1 MPIELT
7 ENAMRELV
15 EIGQAVE
22 KAGSREAVE
31 VRLPKGVSVADE
43 NEIVVM
49 VFSRGEG
56 LAYARQVPEG
66 APKTRDIVL
75 WMASAEQA
83 IHELAS
89 QSENAPP
96 LPTAESVLLDKAG
109 LVVADRKRPGAFERS
124 RIAFDIFLQR
134 ESWTLERAASVLDV
148 STGRLRQ
155 RLSSKNRTL
164 YGIKD
169 GRAWRIPKFQFVKRK
184 LVRGIEDV
192 LPHVRRDAHPLAVR
206 TWFTSPHQDLVEG
219 EDERPVSPIE
229 WLSSGRPSEVVAAL
243 AEEI

>member
-1 MPIELT
+1 MPVQLT
-7 ENAMRELV
+7 EAAMRELV
-15 EIGQAVE
+15 EIGQAAE
-22 KAGSREAVE
+22 KAGTREAVE
-31 VRLPKGVSVADE
+31 VRVPKGISVAGE

-56 LAYARQVPEG
+56 LAYARQVPKG
-66 APKTRDIVL
+66 APKTRDIIL
-75 WMASAEQA
+75 WMASAQQA
-83 IHELAS
+83 IHELAN

-96 LPTAESVLLDKAG
+96 LTTAESMLLEKVG
-109 LVVADRKRPGAFERS
+109 LVEADPKRPGAFERS

-134 ESWTLERAASVLDV
+134 ESWTLERAASVLEV
-148 STGRLRQ
+148 TTSRLRQ

-192 LPHVRRDAHPLAVR
+192 LPHVRPDAHPLAVR
-206 TWFTSPHQDLVEG
+206 TWFTTPHQDLVVG
-219 EDERPVSPIE
+219 EDERPITPID
-229 WLSSGRPSEVVAAL
+229 WLSSGRPSDGVAAL